1 MSKKFTLNALLILS
15 CIAISFA
22 YFVEFYLGH
31 QPCNLC
37 KIERIPY
44 LASIILI
51 SLLFII
57 NKGSRFVILS
67 LLVLFALGTLIS
79 FYHVGIE
86 QGFFSESFVCSLGQH
101 KEYSNTQELLDSLK
115 NTRISCQDVTFRI
128 VGLSLATINTFLS
141 FVISII
147 LIKLYIKYEKN

>member
-15 CIAISFA
+15 SIAISFA

-57 NKGSRFVILS
+57 NKGSRFLILT
-67 LLVLFALGTLIS
+67 LIVLFALGTLIS
-79 FYHVGIE
+79 LYHVGIE
-86 QGFFSESFVCSLGQH
+86 QGFFSESFVCNLGQH

>member
-1 MSKKFTLNALLILS
+1 M
-15 CIAISFA
+15 
-22 YFVEFYLGH
+22 V
-31 QPCNLC
+31 
-37 KIERIPY
+37 
-44 LASIILI
+44 
-51 SLLFII
+51 
-57 NKGSRFVILS
+57 
-67 LLVLFALGTLIS
+67 S

>member
-15 CIAISFA
+15 IIAISFA

-57 NKGSRFVILS
+57 NKGSRFLILT
-67 LLVLFALGTLIS
+67 LIVLFALGTLIS
-79 FYHVGIE
+79 LYHVGIE
-86 QGFFSESFVCSLGQH
+86 QGFFSESFVCNLGQH